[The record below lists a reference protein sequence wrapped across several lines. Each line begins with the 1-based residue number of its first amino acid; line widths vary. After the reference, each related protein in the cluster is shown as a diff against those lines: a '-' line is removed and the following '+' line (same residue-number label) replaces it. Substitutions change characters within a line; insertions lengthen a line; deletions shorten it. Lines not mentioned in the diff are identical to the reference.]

1 MVEGSSL
8 SSTFAIKVQV
18 CQRRESQERT
28 IMEEHPY
35 ALMSYSGGSKGF
47 PQKFE
52 TIVKEHFQIL
62 YLEEFANNKNAYA
75 PKVKALLMWWH
86 LPVVDKELLESL
98 PNLKVIASS
107 GAGVDHLDL
116 KLITS
121 YGIIVTNTPH
131 LGDDATADM
140 GMALMLSSAKN
151 IVEGNRISHSPDT
164 TYFDFNNEGDDITEA
179 TLGIIGMGS
188 IGYSIAQRAKGFRM
202 RILYH
207 NRKRRTVEEEVAVG
221 AEYCST
227 MADLL
232 RQSDFVMIVVTLN
245 SDTHNL
251 IGREELKLMKPTS
264 HLINISRGQ
273 VIDQDALVDAL
284 NNGIIKAAALDVTYP
299 EPLPRDHPL
308 LTAKNIIVTPHS
320 GNATDKTRRRIAEK
334 IVKNASDILK
344 GLPISDIVAAP

>member
-1 MVEGSSL
+1 M
-8 SSTFAIKVQV
+8 
-18 CQRRESQERT
+18 RRAEIPTLAFDALHNGCSGCISPAHPLPHCEVRGVLNNVIT
-28 IMEEHPY
+28 YFVAIMEERPY
-35 ALMSYSGGSKGF
+35 ALMSHSGGSKGF

-52 TIVKEHFQIL
+52 TIVKEHFHIL
-62 YLEEFANNKNAYA
+62 YLEEFTSNKNAYA

-86 LPVVDKELLESL
+86 LPVVDKELLDSL

-116 KLITS
+116 KLITN

-131 LGDDATADM
+131 LGDDATADT

-164 TYFDFNNEGDDITEA
+164 TYFDFNREGDDITEA

-227 MADLL
+227 MTDLL

-251 IGREELKLMKPTS
+251 IGREELKLMKPTA
-264 HLINISRGQ
+264 HLINISR
-273 VIDQDALVDAL
+273 VKMVYRVYVNEKKLYFL
-284 NNGIIKAAALDVTYP
+284 NLPNGCNETK
-299 EPLPRDHPL
+299 
-308 LTAKNIIVTPHS
+308 S
-320 GNATDKTRRRIAEK
+320 EK
-334 IVKNASDILK
+334 CK
-344 GLPISDIVAAP
+344 GV